1 MGSSWRRKSAPDEWR
16 FYIQSQMNG
25 DFSNKNGG
33 KQSFNAPFSASH
45 LEKTRT
51 SASDFASQSRTNEKP
66 PVVRRGNP
74 KRMQNRQGF
83 HCGNPKRM
91 QNRRASSP
99 CPPRHPSRTLP
110 TNEWRKFI
118 RFRNEWRKLAR
129 YSAGSF
135 PQTNADPPFVLKR
148 KKTAGHSD
156 RQDGG
161 THGDPP
167 IIRSERQDEC
177 TRIRHSFSG
186 ERKPPVVEKHAG
198 FRPPT
203 HGGQLPMAPEKT
215 HGAVLVIAKRTN
227 TCQPLA
233 IGQSAGSIAAA
244 RHRSK
249 WRAAS

>member
-1 MGSSWRRKSAPDEWR
+1 MAISRA
-16 FYIQSQMNG
+16 
-25 DFSNKNGG
+25 KNGG

-45 LEKTRT
+45 LEKTRI

-74 KRMQNRQGF
+74 KRMQNRQ
-83 HCGNPKRM
+83 
-91 QNRRASSP
+91 ASSP

-118 RFRNEWRKLAR
+118 RFRNKWRKLAH
-129 YSAGSF
+129 YSAGSL
-135 PQTNADPPFVLKR
+135 PQTHGDPPFVFKR

-177 TRIRHSFSG
+177 TRIRHSFSD

-198 FRPPT
+198 SRRPTPDR
-203 HGGQLPMAPEKT
+203 PREA
-215 HGAVLVIAKRTN
+215 HGAALDITKRTN
-227 TCQPLA
+227 TCQLPA
-233 IGQSAGSIAAA
+233 IGQSAGCIAAA

-249 WRAAS
+249 WRAAA

>member
-1 MGSSWRRKSAPDEWR
+1 MAISRT
-16 FYIQSQMNG
+16 
-25 DFSNKNGG
+25 KNGG

-45 LEKTRT
+45 LEKTRI

-74 KRMQNRQGF
+74 KRIQNRQAFRRGNPKRMQNRQGF
-83 HCGNPKRM
+83 HCGNSKRM

-118 RFRNEWRKLAR
+118 RFRNEWRKLAH
-129 YSAGSF
+129 YSAGSL
-135 PQTNADPPFVLKR
+135 PQTHADPPFVFKR

-177 TRIRHSFSG
+177 TRIRHSFSD

-227 TCQPLA
+227 TCRPLA
-233 IGQSAGSIAAA
+233 VGQSTGSIAAA
-244 RHRSK
+244 RRRSK
-249 WRAAS
+249 WRSAA

>member
-1 MGSSWRRKSAPDEWR
+1 MAVLHTIANEWR
-16 FYIQSQMNG
+16 FLEQ
-25 DFSNKNGG
+25 KNGG

-66 PVVRRGNP
+66 PVIRRGNP
-74 KRMQNRQGF
+74 KRIQNRQAF

-118 RFRNEWRKLAR
+118 RFRNEWRKLAH
-129 YSAGSF
+129 YSAGSL
-135 PQTNADPPFVLKR
+135 PQTHADPPFVLRR
-148 KKTAGHSD
+148 KNRRPSRSTQAPRRQLAARRLPATNSRRPTPD
-156 RQDGG
+156 R
-161 THGDPP
+161 P
-167 IIRSERQDEC
+167 RE
-177 TRIRHSFSG
+177 
-186 ERKPPVVEKHAG
+186 A
-198 FRPPT
+198 
-203 HGGQLPMAPEKT
+203 
-215 HGAVLVIAKRTN
+215 HGAAPAIAKRTN

-233 IGQSAGSIAAA
+233 IGQSAECIAAA

-249 WRAAS
+249 WRTAA

>member
-1 MGSSWRRKSAPDEWR
+1 MAISRA
-16 FYIQSQMNG
+16 
-25 DFSNKNGG
+25 KNGG

-45 LEKTRT
+45 LEKTRI

-74 KRMQNRQGF
+74 KRIQNRQAFHCGNSKRMQNRQGF

-91 QNRRASSP
+91 QNRRASS
-99 CPPRHPSRTLP
+99 PRHPSRTLP

-118 RFRNEWRKLAR
+118 RFRNEWRKLAH
-129 YSAGSF
+129 YSAGSL
-135 PQTNADPPFVLKR
+135 PQTHADPPFVLKR

-177 TRIRHSFSG
+177 TQIRHSFSN

-198 FRPPT
+198 SRRPT
-203 HGGQLPMAPEKT
+203 HGTQASGRQLT
-215 HGAVLVIAKRTN
+215 
-227 TCQPLA
+227 
-233 IGQSAGSIAAA
+233 AANS
-244 RHRSK
+244 R
-249 WRAAS
+249 

>member
-1 MGSSWRRKSAPDEWR
+1 MAISRT
-16 FYIQSQMNG
+16 
-25 DFSNKNGG
+25 KNGG

-74 KRMQNRQGF
+74 KRI
-83 HCGNPKRM
+83 

-110 TNEWRKFI
+110 TNEWWKFI
-118 RFRNEWRKLAR
+118 RFRNKWRKFAH
-129 YSAGSF
+129 YSAGSL
-135 PQTNADPPFVLKR
+135 PQTHADPPFVLKR

-177 TRIRHSFSG
+177 TRIRHSFSD
-186 ERKPPVVEKHAG
+186 EKTAS
-198 FRPPT
+198 RREARR
-203 HGGQLPMAPEKT
+203 LPAANSRRTTPNSPRET
-215 HGAVLVIAKRTN
+215 HGAALAIAKRTN

-233 IGQSAGSIAAA
+233 IGQSAGCIAAA

-249 WRAAS
+249 WRAAA

>member
-1 MGSSWRRKSAPDEWR
+1 MSPPAALRQLVQTMGSSWRRESAPDEWR

-45 LEKTRT
+45 LEKTRI
-51 SASDFASQSRTNEKP
+51 SASDFANQSRTNEKP

-74 KRMQNRQGF
+74 KRIQNRQGF
-83 HCGNPKRM
+83 HCGNSKRM

-99 CPPRHPSRTLP
+99 CLPRHPSRTLP
-110 TNEWRKFI
+110 TNEWRK
-118 RFRNEWRKLAR
+118 LAR
-129 YSAGSF
+129 YSAGSL
-135 PQTNADPPFVLKR
+135 PQTHADPPFVLKR

-177 TRIRHSFSG
+177 TRIRHSFSN

-198 FRPPT
+198 SRRPTPDR
-203 HGGQLPMAPEKT
+203 PREA
-215 HGAVLVIAKRTN
+215 HGAALAITKRTN
-227 TCQPLA
+227 TCQSLA
-233 IGQSAGSIAAA
+233 IGQSAGCIAAV

-249 WRAAS
+249 WRAAA

>member
-1 MGSSWRRKSAPDEWR
+1 MAISRT
-16 FYIQSQMNG
+16 
-25 DFSNKNGG
+25 KNGG

-45 LEKTRT
+45 LEKTRI

-74 KRMQNRQGF
+74 KRIQNRQGF
-83 HCGNPKRM
+83 HCGNSKRM

-118 RFRNEWRKLAR
+118 RFRNKWRKLAH
-129 YSAGSF
+129 YSAGSL
-135 PQTNADPPFVLKR
+135 PQTHADPPFVLRR

-177 TRIRHSFSG
+177 TRIRHSFSD
-186 ERKPPVVEKHAG
+186 EKNRQSSRNTQASG
-198 FRPPT
+198 R
-203 HGGQLPMAPEKT
+203 QLT
-215 HGAVLVIAKRTN
+215 
-227 TCQPLA
+227 
-233 IGQSAGSIAAA
+233 AANS
-244 RHRSK
+244 R
-249 WRAAS
+249 